1 MVAPSRITSNPFYQ
15 PEAQWQI
22 RIPVPYAQTDA
33 FEDAFADMAL
43 ALSSFE
49 LDEATNAWCVEVLTE
64 IKPDPAGIAARL
76 AIAAQMLGVEAP
88 SFEIHPVESRD
99 WVSEVEKSFPPFCIG
114 RFYVHGSH
122 APGPAPHGQIALEVN
137 AGAAF
142 GSGEHATTSACLLAL
157 GQLARKHR
165 FRHVL
170 DMGCGSGILAIG
182 AARLWKTRVIGIDI
196 DPVSARVARENARI
210 NRVSAL
216 TRFAADD
223 GYRSILM
230 QRHAPYD
237 LIIANILARPL
248 MRMAPDLARY
258 LAPGGTVILSGL
270 LATQETMVLTAHRAQ
285 GLSLVR
291 RIHRN
296 GWSALILQS
305 QSQSCFKNS
314 AYG

>member
-1 MVAPSRITSNPFYQ
+1 MVAPHRITSNPFYQ
-15 PEAQWQI
+15 PQAQWQI
-22 RIPVPYAQTDA
+22 RVPVPYAQADA

-43 ALSSFE
+43 ALSSYE
-49 LDEATNAWCVEVLTE
+49 LDEATAAWCVEVLTE
-64 IKPDPAGIAARL
+64 LEPEPAEITSRL
-76 AIAAQMLGVEAP
+76 ALAAQMLGVESPA
-88 SFEIHPVESRD
+88 FEIRPVEAKD

-157 GQLARKHR
+157 SQLARKQR
-165 FRHVL
+165 FRRVL

-182 AARLWKTRVIGIDI
+182 AAKLWKTPVIGIDI

-210 NRVSAL
+210 NRTHAF

-223 GYRSILM
+223 GYQSLLM

-248 MRMAPDLARY
+248 MSMAPDLARN
-258 LAPGGTVILSGL
+258 LAAGGTVILSGL
-270 LATQETMVLTAHRAQ
+270 LASQEAMVLSAHRAQ
-285 GLSLVR
+285 GLALVR

-296 GWSALILQS
+296 GWSALILQ
-305 QSQSCFKNS
+305 K
-314 AYG
+314 